1 MLPKAGSM
9 DQQYLLISYGSSLET
24 QILKPHL
31 RPTELEILRL
41 KSRTLFLTRPAGDSD
56 EC

>member
-56 EC
+56 KC